1 VNRFYL
7 VLLFLL
13 NSKGCSLSQLWA
25 NTELDSACESNHT
38 RDAAWL
44 RLRSQPEL
52 SCTPQCDAQQSMPLD
67 AAEALGLTMV
77 AALPLRE
84 RVLGLNDVAF
94 LCLFLIWPLFIH
106 LLLQPYCKL
115 NIQQF
120 SVLEII
126 GKARKDGVLQSRLA
140 KQMNIDNKTL
150 FHVVKVLKSRGLV

>member
-1 VNRFYL
+1 M
-7 VLLFLL
+7 
-13 NSKGCSLSQLWA
+13 WA
-25 NTELDSACESNHT
+25 NIELDGARESSHT
-38 RDAAWL
+38 REAAWL

-52 SCTPQCDAQQSMPLD
+52 SFTPQCDAQSMPLD

-84 RVLGLNDVAF
+84 RVLGLNDVVF
-94 LCLFLIWPLFIH
+94 LCLFVDLAFIH
-106 LLLQPYCKL
+106 TSFPYQPYCKL